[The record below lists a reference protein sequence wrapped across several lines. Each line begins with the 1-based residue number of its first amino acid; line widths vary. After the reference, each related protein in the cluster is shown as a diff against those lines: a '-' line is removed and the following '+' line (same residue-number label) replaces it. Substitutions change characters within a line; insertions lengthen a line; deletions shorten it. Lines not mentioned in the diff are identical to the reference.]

1 MYNSYEEYMQ
11 NVLGMNI
18 PNTYMGAGANYGYEP
33 RYNEVNMQ
41 EVNNMY
47 PEIYGIVYPMIQKAC
62 SKIRIGQ
69 INENKVNEMV
79 DEIYNNIEP
88 GDDVIE
94 TRDNQST
101 NRNGDVKN
109 PRVKEERRINKNYTL
124 RDLIKILIL
133 RELFQGGGNNG
144 NWGGPRPVMPRN
156 ARRIRRLWKTS
167 YNESGIFWNV
177 GKTI

>member
-18 PNTYMGAGANYGYEP
+18 PNTYMGAGVNYCYEP
-33 RYNEVNMQ
+33 RCNEANMR

-62 SKIRIGQ
+62 SKIRVGQ
-69 INENKVNEMV
+69 INENKIDEMV

-88 GDDVIE
+88 GDDVVE
-94 TRDNQST
+94 KRDNQNT

-109 PRVKEERRINKNYTL
+109 PRAKEERKLNYTL

-144 NWGGPRPVMPRN
+144 GWGGPRPGMPRN
-156 ARRIRRLWKTS
+156 AR
-167 YNESGIFWNV
+167 
-177 GKTI
+177 

>member
-18 PNTYMGAGANYGYEP
+18 PNTYMGTGASYCYEP

-94 TRDNQST
+94 TRENQST

-109 PRVKEERRINKNYTL
+109 PRAKEERRVNKNYTL

-144 NWGGPRPVMPRN
+144 SWGGPRPGMPGGPGGYGRPPMMN
-156 ARRIRRLWKTS
+156 PG
-167 YNESGIFWNV
+167 YFGM
-177 GKTI
+177 